1 MERVGRGSREF
12 RESQPMS
19 RMRAVY
25 VHAEKVAVQMRALAD
40 TLKARY
46 DECCN
51 ICADLGAEFWRRSA
65 DGSP

>member
-1 MERVGRGSREF
+1 
-12 RESQPMS
+12 MS